1 MEIHRQRDTVRGSRG
16 VPDIAGVNAVGVF
29 RGGAWHLSHGNK
41 EVFGLGGA
49 LKVGL
54 IHC

>member
-1 MEIHRQRDTVRGSRG
+1 MFNRTITNKQRGL
-16 VPDIAGVNAVGVF
+16 PDIAGVNAVGVF
-29 RGGAWHLSHGNK
+29 RGGARFLGHGNK
-41 EVFGLGGA
+41 KVFGLGGA

>member
-1 MEIHRQRDTVRGSRG
+1 MANSRG
-16 VPDIAGVNAVGVF
+16 IPDIAGVDAVGVF
-29 RGGAWHLSHGNK
+29 RGAARHLSYGNEK
-41 EVFGLGGA
+41 VFGLGGA

>member
-1 MEIHRQRDTVRGSRG
+1 MTKVSVI
-16 VPDIAGVNAVGVF
+16 PDVAGVDAVGMF